1 MTGKS
6 KIRSNIRNQNS
17 RIKKKK
23 SFQNR
28 SIDSIIFSHGL
39 AKRGERSGR
48 AVTPRYEITYLIVV
62 GKRFIEIESD
72 GERSRTYTEY
82 CMVNAPRTGQ
92 LRLLRPTWGERRKVN
107 PRGINGETLGGNA
120 NPAQRWCNRS
130 ECSSNCFSNGPR
142 NYNAIYDRR
151 FITKSTISAD
161 VFSNLFRHIVLATY

>member
-107 PRGINGETLGGNA
+107 PRGINGKHLVEMQTLRRDGVIEA
-120 NPAQRWCNRS
+120 NVARIAFQMVPAIIMR
-130 ECSSNCFSNGPR
+130 
-142 NYNAIYDRR
+142 Y
-151 FITKSTISAD
+151 TIVA
-161 VFSNLFRHIVLATY
+161 L